1 MTTQP
6 PLVHLDAALWGL
18 VAHALR
24 LSLRNPSLAWYLLR
38 ARGYLRRAQR
48 RRELAA
54 VDGLHVPPIVIASI
68 TRRCNLHC
76 AGCYAFAQHGERA
89 PEPELSPDQLWDVA
103 RQARD
108 LGVSVFLVSGGEPFL
123 RPEILDIAAAMPEML
138 FPVFTNGYL
147 IDDAAVA
154 RLRTIRNLVPILSL
168 EGAPADTDARRGPG
182 THDRVLATMRA
193 LTRAG
198 ALCGTSLTLTRRN
211 FGLVTAPTYA
221 RDLVRQG
228 CRLFILVDFVAA
240 EPGTDDL
247 TLTSQQK
254 AAQPDLLAELR
265 RRIPALFVALPGD
278 PSVFQG
284 CLAAG
289 RGFVHISP
297 EGRVEPCPFAPISA
311 HGLKDTPLRDA
322 LASPFLSGIRE
333 SGVLQRPYQGS
344 CSLWRHRA
352 WVRGLVTDPT
362 TPPPPE

>member
-1 MTTQP
+1 MTTKP
-6 PLVHLDAALWGL
+6 TLARLDAALWGL
-18 VAHALR
+18 VAHALH
-24 LSLRNPSLAWYLLR
+24 LSLRNPGLAWYLLR
-38 ARGYLRRAQR
+38 ARTYLRHAQR
-48 RRELAA
+48 LRDAA
-54 VDGLHVPPIVIASI
+54 AADGLHVPPIVIASI

-76 AGCYAFAQHGERA
+76 AGCYAFAQHAQRA
-89 PEPELSPDQLWDVA
+89 PEPELTPDQLWDVA

-123 RPEILDIAAAMPEML
+123 RPEILDIAAAMPELL

-147 IDDAAVA
+147 IDDALVA

-198 ALCGTSLTLTRRN
+198 VLCGTSLTLTRRN
-211 FGLVTAPTYA
+211 LELVMAPSYA
-221 RDLVRQG
+221 RDLVQQG

-247 TLTSQQK
+247 TLTPQQK
-254 AAQPDLLAELR
+254 AAQRDLLAELR
-265 RRIPALFVALPGD
+265 RRVPALFVALPGD

-322 LASPFLSGIRE
+322 LASPFLSGIRA
-333 SGVLQRPYQGS
+333 SGILQRPYQGS

-352 WVRGLVTDPT
+352 WVRALVADPT

>member
-1 MTTQP
+1 MTTP
-6 PLVHLDAALWGL
+6 PTLARLDAALWGL

-24 LSLRNPSLAWYLLR
+24 LSLRNPGLAWYLLR
-38 ARGYLRRAQR
+38 ARTYLRHAQR
-48 RRELAA
+48 LRDAA
-54 VDGLHVPPIVIASI
+54 AADGLHVPPIVIASI

-76 AGCYAFAQHGERA
+76 AGCYAFAQHAQRA
-89 PEPELSPDQLWDVA
+89 PEPELTPDQLWDVA

-123 RPEILDIAAAMPEML
+123 RPEILDIAAAMPDLL
-138 FPVFTNGYL
+138 FPVFTNGYP
-147 IDDAAVA
+147 IDDALIA
-154 RLRTIRNLVPILSL
+154 RLRAIRNLIPILSL

-182 THDRVLATMRA
+182 THHRVLATMRA

-198 ALCGTSLTLTRRN
+198 VLCGTSLTLTRRN
-211 FGLVTAPTYA
+211 LELVMAPSYARGLVQ
-221 RDLVRQG
+221 QG

-247 TLTSQQK
+247 TLTPQQK
-254 AAQPDLLAELR
+254 AAQRDLLADLR
-265 RRIPALFVALPGD
+265 RTVPALFVALPGD

-322 LASPFLSGIRE
+322 LASPFLSGIRA
-333 SGVLQRPYQGS
+333 SGILQRPYQGS

-352 WVRGLVTDPT
+352 WVRSLIADPT